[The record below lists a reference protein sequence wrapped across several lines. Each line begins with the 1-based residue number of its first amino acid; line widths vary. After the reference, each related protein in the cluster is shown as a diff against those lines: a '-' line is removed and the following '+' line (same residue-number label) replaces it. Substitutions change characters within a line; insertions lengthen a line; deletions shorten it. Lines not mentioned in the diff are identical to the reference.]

1 GRVVDVSVS
10 GVGLLVAEEIP
21 LGTGLRVNFALPG
34 LDDQALPVVAT
45 VVVRSAR
52 PGPSGGG
59 RPGATIAQVDSS
71 SRDTLVRYCFVV
83 HPCVRLRESRLG
95 AHEPASAPVVPIS
108 AVSPPPEADTP
119 TGYSDEGRRMMS

>member
-1 GRVVDVSVS
+1 
-10 GVGLLVAEEIP
+10 
-21 LGTGLRVNFALPG
+21 
-34 LDDQALPVVAT
+34 VAT

-52 PGPSGGG
+52 PVPSGGWRLG
-59 RPGATIAQVDSS
+59 TTIAQVDSS
-71 SRDTLVRYCFVV
+71 SRDNLVRYCFVV

-119 TGYSDEGRRMMS
+119 TGYSDEGRRMMSAETVQVAAEKSRELLEAVHRFARAR